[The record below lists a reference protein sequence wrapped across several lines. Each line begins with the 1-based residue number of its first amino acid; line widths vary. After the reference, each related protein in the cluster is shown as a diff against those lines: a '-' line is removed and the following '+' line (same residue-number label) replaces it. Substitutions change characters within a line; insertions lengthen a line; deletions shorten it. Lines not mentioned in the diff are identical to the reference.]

1 MLFLFKLY
9 KLCCIIIIKETNWLV
24 ILLTGKIKSF
34 LYENKKRYVKGA
46 IALLLINVLQ
56 VTIPKIT
63 GKLIDSVQI
72 GSIGTGGVVMYSS
85 LVVAVAAAIFGLN
98 YLTRLQIMGA
108 SLLFQYQTRNHIF
121 NHLEKL
127 STRFFNKN
135 TTGDIMALSVN
146 DVSAVRMALGRGVN
160 LIIDTLFL
168 LILSLITMG
177 NTISIKLTLIAFL
190 PFPLLILIAGN
201 FGIII
206 NKRFK
211 MVQESFG
218 NLTTKVQEN
227 ISGIR
232 VIKAFVQEKEEIENF
247 KKVNRANYE
256 INMKL
261 VKTWGA
267 FYPLTEF
274 LTSASYL
281 IVLVYG
287 STLVLKGEI
296 TLGDFIALNSY
307 IGVLVR
313 PIRFIGSI
321 VNVIQKGRA
330 SMERIEK
337 LFGEKSEVFDS
348 IKEDAVNYKIKREDF
363 KLEGTVDFKNLTF
376 RYSNEQKPV
385 LKDINLSLKKGKI
398 TAVVG
403 KVGSGKSTL
412 ANLVLRLYNPLEKG
426 QLLIDGTDITEIP
439 LKTLR
444 SSIGYVPQDNFLF
457 SQSIKDN
464 IAFSE
469 KEYSMEEIKE
479 AAKISQIYQSI
490 LDFPDGFNTVL
501 GERGVNISGGQ
512 KQRISIARAIIGN
525 PSILILDDCLSAVD
539 TSTESKIL
547 KELKDIMKNCS
558 CLIISHRISTI
569 KYADEI
575 VLLDEGSIAERGT
588 HNDLIELGG
597 LYYEMYKK
605 QILEE
610 SN

>member
-1 MLFLFKLY
+1 M
-9 KLCCIIIIKETNWLV
+9 
-24 ILLTGKIKSF
+24 TGKIKSF

-168 LILSLITMG
+168 LILSLVTMG

-348 IKEDAVNYKIKREDF
+348 IKENAVNYKIKREDF

>member
-1 MLFLFKLY
+1 M
-9 KLCCIIIIKETNWLV
+9 

-85 LVVAVAAAIFGLN
+85 LVVVVAAAIFGLN
-98 YLTRLQIMGA
+98 YLTRLQIMGT

-307 IGVLVR
+307 IGILVR

-348 IKEDAVNYKIKREDF
+348 IKEDVVNYKIKREDF

-376 RYSNEQKPV
+376 RYNNEQKPV

-398 TAVVG
+398 TAIVG

>member
-1 MLFLFKLY
+1 M
-9 KLCCIIIIKETNWLV
+9 
-24 ILLTGKIKSF
+24 TGKIKSF

-63 GKLIDSVQI
+63 GKLIDSVQL

-348 IKEDAVNYKIKREDF
+348 IKEEAVNYKIKREDF

-426 QLLIDGTDITEIP
+426 QLLIDGIDITEIP

-547 KELKDIMKNCS
+547 KELKDIMKSCS